1 MLTITLDLVKHKG
14 KEIVLLKFPY
24 NNQLIAIARQLPNAT
39 WSNTHKAWYTT
50 STIDSLHQIQKLFTD
65 LAIIDASILK
75 EKIEKE
81 KNAGPNIKDYV
92 LSEEAKNGIEKL
104 KNRMRSRRYSVSTI
118 GTYSDALKTFLK
130 FYSYKSISEITNDD
144 IIEFNNKYILA
155 NKLSASFQNQV
166 VNAIKLFFRTVENRL
181 IETENIQRPKKA
193 FRLPT
198 ILSLDEVESMLNSL
212 ENLKHKTMLA
222 IIYSGGLR
230 RSELLNMQIKDVDSQ
245 RMLITVKEAK
255 GKKDRIVPL
264 SETTLELLRKY
275 YSEYKPKV
283 YLFEGQKGG
292 KYTETSL
299 EEVFHKA
306 KKLAKINKS
315 VSLHT
320 LRHSYATH
328 LLEGGTNLRY
338 IQELLG
344 HKNPKTT
351 QIYTHV
357 SIEGLGK
364 VVSPIEKLKLKR

>member
-14 KEIVLLKFPY
+14 KQIVLLKFPY
-24 NNQLIAIARQLPNAT
+24 DNQLIAIVRQLPNAT
-39 WSNTHKAWYTT
+39 WSNTHKSWYTT

-275 YSEYKPKV
+275 YTEYKPKV

-306 KKLAKINKS
+306 KKLAKINKN